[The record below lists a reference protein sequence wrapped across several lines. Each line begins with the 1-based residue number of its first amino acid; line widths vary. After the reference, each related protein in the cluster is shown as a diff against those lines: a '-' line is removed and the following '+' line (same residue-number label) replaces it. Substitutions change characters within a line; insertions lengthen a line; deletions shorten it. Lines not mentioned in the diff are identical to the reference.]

1 MAGSVQLLWF
11 VRENEEDENTELLI
25 GVYETEQDAN
35 AAIERL
41 RSKPGFADFHQ
52 GFVVVRYEVNQDH
65 WREGFVKA

>member
-41 RSKPGFADFHQ
+41 CNKPGFADFQQ
-52 GFVVVRYEVNQDH
+52 GL
-65 WREGFVKA
+65 

>member
-11 VRENEEDENTELLI
+11 VRESEEDEDTELLI

-41 RSKPGFADFHQ
+41 CNKPGFADFQQ